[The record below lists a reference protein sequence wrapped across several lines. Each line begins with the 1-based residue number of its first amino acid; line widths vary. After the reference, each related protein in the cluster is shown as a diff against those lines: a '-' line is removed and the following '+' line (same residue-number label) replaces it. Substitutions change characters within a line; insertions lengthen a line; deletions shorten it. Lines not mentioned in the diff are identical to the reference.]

1 VFDDQAL
8 RGIIARIE
16 ATFGRDMDAWL
27 ACFDEPM
34 VFVSA
39 PGTMTF
45 PSHADAR
52 AFFTGQWD
60 ALRSA
65 GFASTHADA
74 ISVSALGD
82 DIALVDAHFTRRRAD
97 GTEMEQLDALYVC
110 RRKGDDG
117 WIVAALVRH

>member
-1 VFDDQAL
+1 MDDHAAL

-16 ATFGRDMDAWL
+16 ETFGRDMDRWL
-27 ACFDEPM
+27 SCFDEPM

-45 PSHADAR
+45 PSHVEAS
-52 AFFTGQWD
+52 AFFSKQWD
-60 ALRSA
+60 ALRTA

-74 ISVSALGD
+74 VTVSPLGD

-97 GTEMEQLDALYVC
+97 GSEMEQLDALYVC
-110 RRKGDDG
+110 RKKGDDG
-117 WIVAALVRH
+117 WTVAALVRH